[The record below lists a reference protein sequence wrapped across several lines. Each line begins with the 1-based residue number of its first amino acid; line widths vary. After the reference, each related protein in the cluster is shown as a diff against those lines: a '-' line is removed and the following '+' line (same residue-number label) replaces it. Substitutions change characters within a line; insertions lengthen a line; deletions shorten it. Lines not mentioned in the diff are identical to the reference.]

1 MILITFRAMTGKV
14 LGIGLQRTGTTSL
27 YFALKELGI
36 NTAPNAIPLF
46 YNQKDKILRQYD
58 AFMDNPIPLIYQ
70 QLDQCIPECKFI
82 LTTRPQDTWLK
93 SVQWLFEKELK
104 TLNPKLRK
112 VANDIHQSF
121 YGSEQF
127 DRDIFSSKWQVYH
140 QEVLHYFMNR
150 KEDLLV
156 LDLES
161 EFEWDLLCRFLDK
174 KIPKKP
180 FPHKNRAI

>member
-1 MILITFRAMTGKV
+1 MTGKIF
-14 LGIGLQRTGTTSL
+14 GIGLQRTGTTSL

-46 YNQKDKILRQYD
+46 YNQKDEILEQYD
-58 AFMDNPIPLIYQ
+58 AFMDNPVPLIYQ
-70 QLDQCIPECKFI
+70 QIDKCIPKCKFI
-82 LTTRPQDTWLK
+82 LTTRSQELWLK

-104 TLNPKLRK
+104 TLNPKLQK
-112 VANDIHQSF
+112 VANDIHHSF

-127 DRDIFSSKWQVYH
+127 NRDIFSSKWQVYH
-140 QEVLHYFMNR
+140 QEVLQYFMNR

-161 EFEWDLLCRFLDK
+161 EFEWDPLCRFLDK